1 MFCPKCKKEYGEDIY
16 VCSGC
21 GVSLIPELLPDPNN
35 ESLELAEFEEIFFTP
50 SSGEMAVI
58 KSLLDSEGIVYNFR
72 GEFFSSVHPLA
83 QPARLMVRTDQAEEV
98 EEILESLNIP
108 YTVR

>member
-1 MFCPKCKKEYGEDIY
+1 MWSIAY
-16 VCSGC
+16 
-21 GVSLIPELLPDPNN
+21 PEVLPDPKN
-35 ESLELAEFEEIFFTP
+35 ESLELAEFEEILFT
-50 SSGEMAVI
+50 SSFGDMAVI

-83 QPARLMVRTDQAEEV
+83 QPARLVVRTDQAEEV